1 MKTSTLKKTNPAS
14 HGRLHAQAPRTVGEL
29 RDEADALAQRS
40 QILNEIVVDLETRF
54 GWREG
59 EPEKLKV
66 AGTLTRVRREVLGQ
80 IVAEIRAAS
89 VAAWQERM
97 RLEKTHV
104 STVVPVELPR
114 LFEK

>member
-1 MKTSTLKKTNPAS
+1 MKTSTSKKQTPAS
-14 HGRLHAQAPRTVGEL
+14 HGRTLAKPRTVGEL

-66 AGTLTRVRREVLGQ
+66 AGAHEG
-80 IVAEIRAAS
+80 
-89 VAAWQERM
+89 
-97 RLEKTHV
+97 
-104 STVVPVELPR
+104 
-114 LFEK
+114 